1 MTGPDIIFFWVA
13 RMIMAGYEYIGK
25 MPFKHVYFTGI
36 VRDKLGRKMSKSL
49 GNSPDPLDL
58 IERFGADGVRMGMML
73 CAPAGND
80 ILFDDSL
87 CEQGRN
93 FCNKI
98 WNCFRLIKGWDVAD
112 NEMPATNQWG
122 VDWFNSVLA
131 KAQTEVADLFTK
143 YRLSEALMAIYKL
156 FCDDFSGWY
165 LEIIKPAYGQP
176 IDRATYEQTVHFL
189 DVMLKLLHPF
199 MPFITEELWQALQ
212 ERKESESLMVSRLE
226 EISNESDMANASD
239 VFEIISAIRNIR
251 AQKNISPKEVLTLVT
266 PTELPTVVMK
276 LANVELAIGAEKSAG
291 SASFIIGT
299 TEYSVPLEKFI
310 NVDEELKKLE
320 AELAHQEGFLRGV
333 MGKLNNERF
342 VANAKPEIV
351 ELERKKKADAE
362 KRIAT
367 LKEAI
372 AQLKD

>member
-1 MTGPDIIFFWVA
+1 
-13 RMIMAGYEYIGK
+13 
-25 MPFKHVYFTGI
+25 
-36 VRDKLGRKMSKSL
+36 
-49 GNSPDPLDL
+49 
-58 IERFGADGVRMGMML
+58 MML

-98 WNCFRLIKGWDVAD
+98 WNCFRLVKGWEVQEFSSSEV
-112 NEMPATNQWG
+112 NKWG
-122 VDWFNSVLA
+122 IAWFEAVLA
-131 KAQTEVADLFTK
+131 KAQVEIADLFSK

-156 FCDDFSGWY
+156 YCDEFSGWY

-176 IDRATYEQTVHFL
+176 IDKETYEKTLGFL
-189 DVMLKLLHPF
+189 DTMLKLLHPF

-212 ERKESESLMVSRLE
+212 ERGEGASLMVTPLE
-226 EISNESDMANASD
+226 GVKEFQSSKVSEAEGL
-239 VFEIISAIRNIR
+239 FEIISSIRNIR
-251 AQKNISPKEVLTLVT
+251 AQKNISPKEVLTLVC
-266 PTELPTVVMK
+266 PEALPAVVVK
-276 LANVELAIGAEKSAG
+276 LANVELAVGAEKSAG

-310 NVDEELKKLE
+310 NVDEELKKLQ
-320 AELAHQEGFLRGV
+320 AELSHQEGFLRGV
-333 MGKLNNERF
+333 MGKLSNERF
-342 VANAKPEIV
+342 VQNAKPEVV

-372 AQLKD
+372 AALGSTMLIKQC

>member
-1 MTGPDIIFFWVA
+1 
-13 RMIMAGYEYIGK
+13 
-25 MPFKHVYFTGI
+25 
-36 VRDKLGRKMSKSL
+36 MSKSL

-58 IERFGADGVRMGMML
+58 IARYGADGVRMGMML

-98 WNCFRLIKGWDVAD
+98 WNCFRLIKGWEVAD
-112 NEMPATNQWG
+112 AAMPETNKWG
-122 VDWFNSVLA
+122 VEWFEAVLA
-131 KAQTEVADLFTK
+131 KAQVEIADLFSK

-156 FCDDFSGWY
+156 YCDEFSGWY

-176 IDRATYEQTVHFL
+176 IDRETYDKTLGFL
-189 DVMLKLLHPF
+189 DTMLKLLHPF
-199 MPFITEELWQALQ
+199 MPFITEELWQNLA
-212 ERKESESLMVSRLE
+212 ERKEGESLMVTPLE
-226 EISNESDMANASD
+226 QVGEEAKGEEAIRQAAAQY
-239 VFEIISAIRNIR
+239 FEIISSIRNIR
-251 AQKNISPKEVLTLVT
+251 AQKNISPKEVLTLVC
-266 PTELPTVVMK
+266 PEALPAVVVK
-276 LANVELAIGAEKSAG
+276 LANVELAVGAEKSAG

-310 NVDEELKKLE
+310 NVDEELKKLQ

-333 MGKLNNERF
+333 MGKLSNERF
-342 VANAKPEIV
+342 VQNAKPEVV

-362 KRIAT
+362 KRITT

-372 AQLKD
+372 AALG